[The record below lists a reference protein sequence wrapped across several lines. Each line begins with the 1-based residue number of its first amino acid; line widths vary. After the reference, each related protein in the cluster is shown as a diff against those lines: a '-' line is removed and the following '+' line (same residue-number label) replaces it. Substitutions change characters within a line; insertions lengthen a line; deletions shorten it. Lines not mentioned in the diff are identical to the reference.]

1 MAEEITCPV
10 CRLEHISAEKNKCP
24 QCDADLTCF
33 KVLSSLPE
41 EPIREKNIQGTGFP
55 VWVFIILFIGFITV
69 IITNQ
74 FLWFMQFK
82 ILLRD
87 QQTSLTDSMR
97 SIAKTL
103 EDPAQN
109 RQEGVVDKPE
119 VLHEEKLP
127 EKDPQEMYFWTY
139 RVKDGDTLWSISKWY
154 YGSGH
159 YYPVLLEH
167 NPYPGIYTIQ
177 KGSWIK
183 ILTDARR
190 AKKEYAR
197 IIMSEGNRIYWDYT
211 IKEGDTIESLAV
223 KFYKTQKQANLIF
236 DLNPGLRLKT
246 GESVK
251 ILLK

>member
-10 CRLEHISAEKNKCP
+10 CGLEHISAEKARCP
-24 QCDADLTCF
+24 QCDSDLTCF

-41 EPIREKNIQGTGFP
+41 EPIREKNIQGMGFP

-74 FLWFMQFK
+74 FFWFTQFK

-87 QQTSLTDSMR
+87 QQSTLTDSMR

-103 EDPAQN
+103 EDLTQN
-109 RQEGVVDKPE
+109 RQEVIVNKPE
-119 VLHEEKLP
+119 VLHEEEPP
-127 EKDPQEMYFWTY
+127 EKDPEEMYFWSY

-167 NPYPGIYTIQ
+167 NPYLGIYTIQ

-190 AKKEYAR
+190 VKEEYKR
-197 IIMSEGNRIYWDYT
+197 IITREGDKTYWDYT

-223 KFYKTQKQANLIF
+223 KFYKTQKLANLIF
-236 DLNPGLRLKT
+236 DLKPDLKLKA

-251 ILLK
+251 ILLN